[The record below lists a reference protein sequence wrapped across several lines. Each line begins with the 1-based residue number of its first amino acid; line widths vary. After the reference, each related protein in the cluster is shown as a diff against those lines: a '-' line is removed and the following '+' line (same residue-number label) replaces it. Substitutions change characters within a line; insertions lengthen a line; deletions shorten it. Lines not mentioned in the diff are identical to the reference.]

1 MQLPSD
7 PIMLM
12 SVINMQLRDRYS
24 NLNELCDDMNLNKSE
39 LLTKLKNVGFEYDEE
54 NRKFW

>member
-1 MQLPSD
+1 MQLPND

-12 SVINMQLRDRYS
+12 SVINMQLRDKYS
-24 NLNELCDDMNLNKSE
+24 NLDELCDDMNQNKSE
-39 LLTKLKNVGFEYDEE
+39 LLAKLKNAGFEYDEE